1 MFVELGRKG
10 MRSGVIQVI
19 AVIVSGFM
27 MLGSA
32 WYWGQMLRKEAASTY
47 LKVAVRSV
55 YSQIKK
61 TPSIAGKERIAS
73 TYADFFYQKHSEICE
88 RPGYWKTL
96 HKTYYSL
103 AQAAICQ
110 GRPAAD
116 VIALLEKSVNYHPYY
131 ANAYKMMS
139 EVWGIFGE
147 NRQVRA
153 CDDVYRGIMAAK
165 PAADIDAM
173 IGLCMGEKLPI
184 E

>member
-10 MRSGVIQVI
+10 MQSGVIQGI

-32 WYWGQMLRKEAASTY
+32 WYWGQMLRKEVASTY

-55 YSQIKK
+55 RSQIKK
-61 TPSIAGKERIAS
+61 TPSTAGKERIAS
-73 TYADFFYQKHSEICE
+73 TYADFFCQKHSEIRK

-96 HKTYYSL
+96 HKTYHLL
-103 AQAAICQ
+103 AQAAIYQ
-110 GRPAAD
+110 GRPVAD
-116 VIALLEKSVNYHPYY
+116 VIAMLEKSVNYHPYY

-147 NRQVRA
+147 NRQARA

-165 PAADIDAM
+165 PAADIDVM

>member
-1 MFVELGRKG
+1 MFVELGKKG

-27 MLGSA
+27 MVGSA
-32 WYWGQMLRKEAASTY
+32 WYWGQMLRKEMASTY

-55 YSQIKK
+55 RSQIKK
-61 TPSIAGKERIAS
+61 TPSIAQKKRIAS
-73 TYADFFYQKHSEICE
+73 TYAGFFYQKHSEIRE

-96 HKTYYSL
+96 HKTYHLL
-103 AQAAICQ
+103 AQAAIYQ

-139 EVWGIFGE
+139 QVWGIFGK
-147 NRQVRA
+147 NRQVKA

-165 PAADIDAM
+165 PAADIDSM
-173 IGLCMGEKLPI
+173 IGLCIGEKLPI

>member
-10 MRSGVIQVI
+10 MRSGVIQGI

-32 WYWGQMLRKEAASTY
+32 WYWGQMLRREVASTY

-55 YSQIKK
+55 HSQIKK
-61 TPSIAGKERIAS
+61 TRGIAERERIIS
-73 TYADFFYQKHSEICE
+73 TYANLFDQKHSEIRE
-88 RPGYWKTL
+88 RPGCWKTL
-96 HKTYYSL
+96 HKTYLLL
-103 AQAAICQ
+103 AQVAIYQ
-110 GRPAAD
+110 GKPADA
-116 VIALLEKSVNYHPYY
+116 IALLEKSVSYHPYC

-139 EVWGIFGE
+139 GVRGIFGE
-147 NRQVRA
+147 NRRARA
-153 CDDVYRGIMAAK
+153 CDDVYQGIMAAK

-173 IGLCMGEKLPI
+173 IGLCMGEKSPI